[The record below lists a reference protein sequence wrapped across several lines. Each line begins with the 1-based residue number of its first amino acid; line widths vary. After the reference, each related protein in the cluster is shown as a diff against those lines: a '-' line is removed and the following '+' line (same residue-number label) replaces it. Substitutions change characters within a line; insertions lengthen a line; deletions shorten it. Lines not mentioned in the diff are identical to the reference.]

1 MPHSLATVS
10 SSADSTPETM
20 TTTPAPIRC
29 LIVDD
34 EPLAHQVLSQFIGQT
49 PGLTLAGKCR
59 NAMEAYEY
67 LAQQPV
73 DLMFL
78 DIEMPLVTGLHF
90 LKSLQQ
96 PPKTILTTAYR
107 EYAYEGYELDVLD
120 YLLKPFSY
128 ERFMKAISRL
138 PATQPA
144 PPADADAEK
153 YLLVKERQGLL
164 KVPHSDIVYVE
175 GCKDYVK
182 ITTAIKTYLLHQTM
196 KEMTEVLGRPFLRV
210 HRSFIVAAAHI
221 RMLQPDNVLLQDS
234 TLVPIGSSYRA
245 ELLAFFKK

>member
-1 MPHSLATVS
+1 
-10 SSADSTPETM
+10 M
-20 TTTPAPIRC
+20 TNTPAPIRC

-34 EPLAHQVLSQFIGQT
+34 EPLAHQVLTQFIGQT
-49 PGLTLAGKCR
+49 PGLTLAGTCR
-59 NAMEAYEY
+59 NAMEAHDH
-67 LAQQPV
+67 LLQHPV

-90 LKSLQQ
+90 LKTMKN
-96 PPKTILTTAYR
+96 PPKTVLTTAYR

-138 PATQPA
+138 PAVQPI
-144 PPADADAEK
+144 PAADTDEEK
-153 YLLVKERQGLL
+153 FLLVKERQGLL
-164 KVPHSDIVYVE
+164 KVSHREIVYVE

-182 ITTAIKTYLLHQTM
+182 IVTGSKTYLLHQTM
-196 KEMTEVLGRPFLRV
+196 KEMAETLGAAFLRV
-210 HRSFIVAAAHI
+210 HRSFIVAVAHI
-221 RMLQPDNVLLQDS
+221 KLLQPENVILTDGS
-234 TLVPIGSSYRA
+234 YIPIGNSYKA